1 MSVPLHLDFTP
12 DDNVVPKIKC
22 LEQEEPMVPYEW
34 LKKIALESVVTP
46 VPQLLQKLHF

>member
-1 MSVPLHLDFTP
+1 MRVPLHLDFTP

-34 LKKIALESVVTP
+34 LKKNALESVVTCLGRIH
-46 VPQLLQKLHF
+46 V